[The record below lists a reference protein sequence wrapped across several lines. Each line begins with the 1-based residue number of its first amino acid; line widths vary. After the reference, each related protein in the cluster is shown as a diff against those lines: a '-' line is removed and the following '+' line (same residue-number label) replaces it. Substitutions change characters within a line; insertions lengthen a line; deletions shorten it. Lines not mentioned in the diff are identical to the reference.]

1 MNAMSFADEIHGSP
15 LPLEAFDSPKR
26 ELRTGLIVAGAFFV
40 GLLGWAAFTP
50 LDAGALAQGSVS
62 VSGNRQ
68 AVQHKDGGIVTA
80 LTVQEGQTVSK
91 GDELLR
97 ISASDVVAAERGLT
111 GEVVALLAQ
120 RARLVAERDG
130 AAGIATPIEYSTYL
144 AGDRSLADEAMRGQ
158 RLLFDARRRSHA
170 TEKGML
176 GQRIAQH
183 NQQIAGYGAQIDSNR
198 TQQRLI
204 REELEGLRS
213 LSARGFVSTNR
224 LRAVERSSAQ
234 LDGDYG
240 ALSSDVARLG
250 EAIGE
255 SRLQMVSMDRRTIEE
270 VATQLREVQV
280 RLDELTPRLFAAR
293 ERLTQSVVRAPASGR
308 IVGLKVFTVG
318 GVVTPGEMLMEV
330 VPQDKALVVVAKASP
345 NDADDLSPGM
355 ETQVRFSGIQ
365 ERSLP
370 ILKGK
375 ITKVSADSFEDQRSG
390 MEYFEI
396 EVVVPPAEMKKIDA
410 LRGENSLRAGMPAE
424 IMVPLRKRTALGYL
438 IEPLTQT
445 LWKAGREH

>member
-1 MNAMSFADEIHGSP
+1 MNAMSFGDDLHGAP
-15 LPLEAFDSPKR
+15 LPVEAIDSPRR
-26 ELRTGLIVAGAFFV
+26 ELRMGLLIAGAFFV

-80 LTVQEGQTVSK
+80 LMVAEGSEVRR
-91 GDELLR
+91 GDILLK

-120 RARLVAERDG
+120 RARLIAERDG
-130 AAGIATPIEYSTYL
+130 ARHIAQPIEFSSYL
-144 AGDRSLADEAMRGQ
+144 AGDRALADEAMRGQ
-158 RLLFDARRRSHA
+158 RLLFDARQRSSA
-170 TEKGML
+170 TERGML

-183 NQQIAGYGAQIDSNR
+183 NQQIGGYDAQIESNR

-204 REELEGLRS
+204 NEELTGLRT
-213 LSARGFVSTNR
+213 LSERGFVSTNR
-224 LRAVERSSAQ
+224 LRAIERNSAQ
-234 LDGDYG
+234 LDGDFG
-240 ALSSDVARLG
+240 ALRSDVARLN

-255 SRLQMVSMDRRTIEE
+255 SRLQMVSLDRRMIEE

-280 RLDELTPRLFAAR
+280 RLDELQPRLFATR
-293 ERLTQSVVRAPASGR
+293 ERLTQSVVRAPSNGR
-308 IVGLKVFTVG
+308 VVGLKVFTVG
-318 GVVTPGEMLMEV
+318 GVVAPGEMLMEI
-330 VPQDKALVVVAKASP
+330 VPQDKALVVLAKASP

-375 ITKVSADSFEDQRSG
+375 VSKVSADSFEDQRTG
-390 MEYFEI
+390 LEYFEI
-396 EVVVPPAEMKKIDA
+396 EVLVPPAEMKKIAA
-410 LRGENSLRAGMPAE
+410 LRGEDSLRAGMPAE
-424 IMVPLRKRTALGYL
+424 IMVPLRQRTALGYL
-438 IEPLTQT
+438 VEPLTQT

>member
-1 MNAMSFADEIHGSP
+1 MNAAAFDDDLHGAP
-15 LPLEAFDSPKR
+15 LPVEAIDSPKR
-26 ELRTGLIVAGAFFV
+26 ELRMGLVIAGAFFV
-40 GLLGWAAFTP
+40 GLLGWAAITP

-80 LTVQEGQTVSK
+80 LMVAEGGAVRR
-91 GDELLR
+91 GDILLK

-111 GEVVALLAQ
+111 GEIVALLAQ
-120 RARLVAERDG
+120 RARLIAERDG
-130 AAGIATPIEYSTYL
+130 SSHIAEPAEFSSYL
-144 AGDRSLADEAMRGQ
+144 AGDRTFSDEAMRGQ
-158 RLLFDARRRSHA
+158 RLLFEARQRSSG
-170 TEKGML
+170 TERGML

-183 NQQIAGYGAQIDSNR
+183 SQQIGGYGAQIESNR
-198 TQQRLI
+198 IQQRLI
-204 REELEGLRS
+204 TEELTGLRT
-213 LSARGFVSTNR
+213 LSERGFVSTNR

-234 LDGDYG
+234 LDGDFG
-240 ALSSDVARLG
+240 ALRSDVARLN

-255 SRLQMVSMDRRTIEE
+255 SRLQMVSLDRRMIEE

-280 RLDELTPRLFAAR
+280 RLDELQPRLFATR
-293 ERLTQSVVRAPASGR
+293 ERLTQSVVRAPSSGR
-308 IVGLKVFTVG
+308 VVGLKVFTVG
-318 GVVTPGEMLMEV
+318 GVVAPGEMLMEI
-330 VPQDKALVVVAKASP
+330 VPQDKALVVLAKASP

-355 ETQVRFSGIQ
+355 ATQVRFSGIQ

-375 ITKVSADSFEDQRSG
+375 ISKVSADSFEDNRTG

-396 EVVVPPAEMKKIDA
+396 EVLVPPAEMKKIAA
-410 LRGENSLRAGMPAE
+410 LRGDNSLRAGMPAE
-424 IMVPLRKRTALGYL
+424 IMVPLRQRTALGYL
-438 IEPLTQT
+438 VEPLTQT